1 METLTT
7 VEAVLLGLVQGLT
20 EFLPVSSS
28 GHLVLLQTIFGLQE
42 DSLLFDVILHLA
54 TLVPVL
60 VIFAQEFLIILK
72 RPNSRLTWLLVAG
85 IIPTGIIGL
94 AFHDFFNQLFAT
106 GQSLGI
112 EFIIT
117 GLVLWIAESLH
128 PRYSKTLDHV
138 SLLDAVFIG
147 TMQGLAIMPAIS
159 RSGLTIAGALFR
171 GLERETAARFSF
183 ILSAPAILG
192 AGLVELKDLPLTGSA
207 ALPLGAVLPGALA
220 AAISGYLA
228 IRFMLHLLT
237 HSNMRG
243 FSFYVWALGAA
254 ILFDQFITHRF
265 FPPLW

>member
-7 VEAVLLGLVQGLT
+7 AEAVVLGLVQGLT

-28 GHLVLLQTIFGLQE
+28 GHLVLFQTLFGLQE

-60 VIFAQEFLIILK
+60 VIFAQEFLAILK

-85 IIPTGIIGL
+85 IIPTGLIGL
-94 AFHDFFNQLFAT
+94 AFHDFFDRLFT
-106 GQSLGI
+106 SGQGLGA
-112 EFIIT
+112 EFLLT
-117 GLVLWIAESLH
+117 GLVLWAAESIH
-128 PRYSKTLDHV
+128 PARPKPLDRV
-138 SLLDAVFIG
+138 SLLDAAFVG
-147 TMQGLAIMPAIS
+147 TMQGLAIMPALS

-192 AGLVELKDLPLTGSA
+192 AGLVELKDLPTAAGSS
-207 ALPLGAVLPGALA
+207 LPLVPTLLGALA
-220 AAISGYLA
+220 AAASGYLA
-228 IRFMLHLLT
+228 IRFMLRLLT
-237 HSNMRG
+237 HSNMLG
-243 FSFYVWALGAA
+243 FSFYVWALGAT
-254 ILFDQFITHRF
+254 ILFDQFVTHRF